1 MCNNSGIHGSSSFS
15 CISKPHVVVSSLVIV
30 LCTHTQ
36 KSEVSWDFVDN
47 DDDVM
52 PRRSRDNHGTSCAGI
67 VAMVKSNGVCGVGVA
82 HESQIAGTASIV
94 HVISHVYNNISIS
107 PSLR

>member
-1 MCNNSGIHGSSSFS
+1 MI
-15 CISKPHVVVSSLVIV
+15 IM

-36 KSEVSWDFVDN
+36 KSDLSWDFIDN

-82 HESQIAGTASIV
+82 HESHIAGTLA
-94 HVISHVYNNISIS
+94 
-107 PSLR
+107 L